1 MRALLVLTATAIAL
15 GGCLSSTPEPAPRT
29 VASVHVRFATRQ
41 GERSGAIVAA
51 DHGDRAIVVAT
62 TRGER
67 FVLRGEVQPASSE
80 VRLLYDATLGQFAI
94 ARRRGGTF
102 AFTLEHLRPGAN
114 GYVLEATHP
123 ARTPWRRAVRVVRRA
138 PRAAVP
144 RTVIVPREDVTPGEA
159 ELHLDRRRL
168 VAVAIARD
176 PGGIARVRVGAE
188 LRLRCRAASGT
199 VADVPFVLY
208 DPPAQIGEARAV
220 PGARVPG
227 VLRRRSDVG
236 AAARA
241 RCAEQGATL
250 AGVRGVVWAEA
261 TNAHALDRYSAD
273 VPVGR

>member
-1 MRALLVLTATAIAL
+1 MLTATAMAL
-15 GGCLSSTPEPAPRT
+15 GGCLSSTPEPARRT
-29 VASVHVRFATRQ
+29 AAAVQVRLATREAQ
-41 GERSGAIVAA
+41 PPDAIVAA
-51 DHGDRAIVVAT
+51 DHDDRGILVAT

-67 FVLRGEVQPASSE
+67 FVLRGDVQPASSE
-80 VRLLYDATLGQFAI
+80 IRLLDAATLGQSVI
-94 ARRRGGTF
+94 ARRRGGAF

-138 PRAAVP
+138 PRVAVP

-159 ELHLDRRRL
+159 DLHLDRRRL

-176 PGGIARVRVGAE
+176 PGGVARVRVGAE

-208 DPPAQIGEARAV
+208 DPPAQIGEIRAV

-250 AGVRGVVWAEA
+250 AGIRGVVWAEA